1 MAVPLKF
8 DFEIFS
14 AIFSRGYSGQVQ
26 TEQHWSFDKGLRLFA
41 TRFLYQ
47 GQHGSCGESRG
58 QPKYGER
65 EVGFLEGHGLLY
77 TGHRNNFS
85 LHLLASLLTTLAC
98 FLHLKSLQTHPTG
111 CRVVA

>member
-14 AIFSRGYSGQVQ
+14 GIFSRGYSGQVQ

-47 GQHGSCGESRG
+47 GQHGSWGES
-58 QPKYGER
+58 
-65 EVGFLEGHGLLY
+65 
-77 TGHRNNFS
+77 TS
-85 LHLLASLLTTLAC
+85 LA
-98 FLHLKSLQTHPTG
+98 
-111 CRVVA
+111 